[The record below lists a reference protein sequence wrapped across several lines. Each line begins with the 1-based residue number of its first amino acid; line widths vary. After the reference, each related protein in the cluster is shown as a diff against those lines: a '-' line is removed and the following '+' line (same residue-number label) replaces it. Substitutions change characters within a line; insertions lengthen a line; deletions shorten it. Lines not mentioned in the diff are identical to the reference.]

1 MSYLININDFKGRYR
16 IAVSSFNTLKFQE
29 YIDQVEQQIIV
40 EDFGLSF
47 YSDIEI
53 NPTKDKYQ
61 DLIKSG
67 YKEYLLG
74 SIYFYYQR
82 DAFLST
88 STGNVKINNSNSIN
102 VPDAMNGAIAKD
114 RYNLG
119 VNYYNRGAL
128 DFLND
133 NAVKS
138 FKITSSLNLGNNLYQ
153 LSILEI
159 DYLYVNDVIRINN
172 IDFTIQS
179 IDDIAS
185 TITIISNV
193 DLSGQKLIY
202 DPFVNVYFD
211 KKQLITPF

>member
-1 MSYLININDFKGRYR
+1 MSYLININDFKGSYR

-40 EDFGLSF
+40 EDFGIDF
-47 YSDIEI
+47 YDDIED
-53 NPTKDKYQ
+53 NVSKDKYQ

-67 YKEYLLG
+67 YKDYLLG
-74 SIYFYYQR
+74 SVYFYYQR

-88 STGNVKINNSNSIN
+88 STGNVKINNSNSVN

-119 VNYYNRGAL
+119 VNYYNKGAL

-138 FKITSSLNLGNNLYQ
+138 LLIKTAND
-153 LSILEI
+153 LSGGLMFLEVAEI
-159 DYLYVNDVIRINN
+159 EYLYVNDIISINRVDYVVQN
-172 IDFTIQS
+172 VDTIN
-179 IDDIAS
+179 D
-185 TITIISNV
+185 TITILATGIKA
-193 DLSGQKLIY
+193 GQKVIY
-202 DPFVNVYFD
+202 LPFESTYFD
-211 KKQLITPF
+211 KKHIITPF

>member
-40 EDFGLSF
+40 EDFGINF
-47 YSDIEI
+47 YDDIED
-53 NPTKDKYQ
+53 NVSKDKYQ

-67 YKEYLLG
+67 YKDYLLG
-74 SIYFYYQR
+74 SVYFYYQR

-88 STGNVKINNSNSIN
+88 STGNVKINNSNSVN

-119 VNYYNRGAL
+119 VNYYNKGAL

-138 FKITSSLNLGNNLYQ
+138 LLIKTAND
-153 LSILEI
+153 LSGGLMFLEVAEI
-159 DYLYVNDVIRINN
+159 DYLYVNDIISINRVDYVVQN
-172 IDFTIQS
+172 VDTIN
-179 IDDIAS
+179 D
-185 TITIISNV
+185 TITILATDIKA
-193 DLSGQKLIY
+193 GQKVIY
-202 DPFVNVYFD
+202 LPFESTYFD
-211 KKQLITPF
+211 KKHIITPF

>member
-40 EDFGLSF
+40 EDFGIDF
-47 YSDIEI
+47 YDDIED
-53 NPTKDKYQ
+53 NVSKDKYQ

-67 YKEYLLG
+67 YKDYLLG
-74 SIYFYYQR
+74 SVYFYYQR

-88 STGNVKINNSNSIN
+88 STGNVKINNSNSVN

-119 VNYYNRGAL
+119 VNYYNKGAL

-138 FKITSSLNLGNNLYQ
+138 LLIKTAND
-153 LSILEI
+153 LSGGLMFLEVAEI
-159 DYLYVNDVIRINN
+159 EYLYVNDIISINRVDYVVQNVDN
-172 IDFTIQS
+172 INDS
-179 IDDIAS
+179 
-185 TITIISNV
+185 ITILATGIKA
-193 DLSGQKLIY
+193 GQKVIY
-202 DPFVNVYFD
+202 LPFESTYFD
-211 KKQLITPF
+211 KKHIITPF